1 MDNQNPTKRLLSIGE
16 ASEHLGVSIDTLR
29 RWEKKGRIIP
39 MRSPGGHRYYIR
51 EDLDALFGK
60 RYTRDD
66 ETIRRTGEELNEDIS
81 REDSTPPF
89 KDAVMNQDTAVR
101 STEPPSTMT
110 SVDQN
115 IPSQNIPSEELLH
128 PLEAVTLPALETANR
143 SEYPET
149 QPPMTPIQEAVQ
161 QSPEISAPDTTSV
174 PKPQNMVPPQ
184 EETASPIEVKVN
196 EVAKPE
202 ENIPVSLL
210 DPIPSKENESH
221 SSEDQKADVGFSLPN
236 ISLPPQK
243 NDQTLSEEEIEKR
256 IGSIIREGKKDH
268 RTDIFLGITLFI
280 IIAVD
285 IFILYTWFS
294 SARIISP
301 IP

>member
-1 MDNQNPTKRLLSIGE
+1 
-16 ASEHLGVSIDTLR
+16 
-29 RWEKKGRIIP
+29 
-39 MRSPGGHRYYIR
+39 
-51 EDLDALFGK
+51 
-60 RYTRDD
+60 
-66 ETIRRTGEELNEDIS
+66 
-81 REDSTPPF
+81 
-89 KDAVMNQDTAVR
+89 
-101 STEPPSTMT
+101 
-110 SVDQN
+110 
-115 IPSQNIPSEELLH
+115 ELLH

-184 EETASPIEVKVN
+184 EEMASPIEVKVN

-256 IGSIIREGKKDH
+256 IGSIIREDKKGH
-268 RTDIFLGITLFI
+268 KTNIFLGVTLFI

-285 IFILYTWFS
+285 IFILYIWFS

>member
-1 MDNQNPTKRLLSIGE
+1 MDSPNTKRLLSIGE

-89 KDAVMNQDTAVR
+89 RDAVMNQDTAVR

-143 SEYPET
+143 SENSET
-149 QPPMTPIQEAVQ
+149 PPPITPTQQVVQ
-161 QSPEISAPDTTSV
+161 QSQEPSAPDTASV
-174 PKPQNMVPPQ
+174 TNQQNTAPLQ
-184 EETASPIEVKVN
+184 EET
-196 EVAKPE
+196 
-202 ENIPVSLL
+202 VSLL
-210 DPIPSKENESH
+210 NPIPSRDNGPQ
-221 SSEDQKADVGFSLPN
+221 SSVDQQIDSDFSLPN
-236 ISLPPQK
+236 ITLPSQK

-256 IGSIIREGKKDH
+256 IGSIIREDKKGH
-268 RTDIFLGITLFI
+268 KTNIFLGVTLFI

-285 IFILYTWFS
+285 IFILYIWFS

>member
-1 MDNQNPTKRLLSIGE
+1 MDSPNTKRLLSIGE

-66 ETIRRTGEELNEDIS
+66 ETIRRTSEELNKDIS
-81 REDSTPPF
+81 REEPTPPF
-89 KDAVMNQDTAVR
+89 RDAFTDQNTAVR
-101 STEPPSTMT
+101 STEPPHTMT
-110 SVDQN
+110 SVDQST
-115 IPSQNIPSEELLH
+115 PPRNIPSEELLH
-128 PLEAVTLPALETANR
+128 PLTALTPPVLETENR

-174 PKPQNMVPPQ
+174 PEPQNTVPPQ
-184 EETASPIEVKVN
+184 EEKAPPEVKVN

-202 ENIPVSLL
+202 EKIPVSLL
-210 DPIPSKENESH
+210 DPIPSKENEPH
-221 SSEDQKADVGFSLPN
+221 SSEDQQTGAGFSLPN

-256 IGSIIREGKKDH
+256 IGSIIREDKKDH
-268 RTDIFLGITLFI
+268 KANIFLGITLFI

>member
-143 SEYPET
+143 SENSET
-149 QPPMTPIQEAVQ
+149 PPPITPTQQVVQ
-161 QSPEISAPDTTSV
+161 QSQEPSAPDTASV
-174 PKPQNMVPPQ
+174 TNQQNTAPLQ
-184 EETASPIEVKVN
+184 EET
-196 EVAKPE
+196 
-202 ENIPVSLL
+202 VSLL
-210 DPIPSKENESH
+210 NPIPSRDNGPQ
-221 SSEDQKADVGFSLPN
+221 SSVDQQIDSDFSLPN
-236 ISLPPQK
+236 ITLPSQK

-256 IGSIIREGKKDH
+256 IGSIIREDKKGH
-268 RTDIFLGITLFI
+268 KTNIFLGVTLFI

-285 IFILYTWFS
+285 IFILYIWFS

>member
-1 MDNQNPTKRLLSIGE
+1 MDSPNTKRLLSIGE

-81 REDSTPPF
+81 REKPTPPF
-89 KDAVMNQDTAVR
+89 KDAVMNQDTAVQ

-143 SEYPET
+143 SENLET
-149 QPPMTPIQEAVQ
+149 PPPITPTQQVVQ
-161 QSPEISAPDTTSV
+161 QSQEPSAPDTASV
-174 PKPQNMVPPQ
+174 ANQQNTAPLQ
-184 EETASPIEVKVN
+184 EETVSP
-196 EVAKPE
+196 
-202 ENIPVSLL
+202 L

-221 SSEDQKADVGFSLPN
+221 SSEDQKTGVGFSLPN

-256 IGSIIREGKKDH
+256 IGSIIREDKKGH
-268 RTDIFLGITLFI
+268 KTNIFLGVTLFI
-280 IIAVD
+280 IITVD
-285 IFILYTWFS
+285 IFILYIWFS

>member
-1 MDNQNPTKRLLSIGE
+1 MDSPNTKRLLSIGE

-66 ETIRRTGEELNEDIS
+66 ETVRRAGESI
-81 REDSTPPF
+81 PPF
-89 KDAVMNQDTAVR
+89 KDAVMDQDTAVR

-143 SEYPET
+143 SENSET
-149 QPPMTPIQEAVQ
+149 PPPITPTQQVVQ
-161 QSPEISAPDTTSV
+161 QSQEPSAPDTASV
-174 PKPQNMVPPQ
+174 TNQQNTAPLQ
-184 EETASPIEVKVN
+184 EET
-196 EVAKPE
+196 
-202 ENIPVSLL
+202 VSLL
-210 DPIPSKENESH
+210 NPIPSRDNGPQ
-221 SSEDQKADVGFSLPN
+221 SSVDQQIDSDFSLPN
-236 ISLPPQK
+236 ITLPSQK

-256 IGSIIREGKKDH
+256 IGSIIREDKKGH
-268 RTDIFLGITLFI
+268 KTNIFLGVTLFI

-285 IFILYTWFS
+285 IFILYIWFS